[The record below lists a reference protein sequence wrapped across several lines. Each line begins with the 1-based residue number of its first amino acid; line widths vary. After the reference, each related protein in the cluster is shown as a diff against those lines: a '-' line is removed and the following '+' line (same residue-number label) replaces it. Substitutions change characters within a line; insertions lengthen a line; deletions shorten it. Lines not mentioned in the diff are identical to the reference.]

1 MIFCRRP
8 DISVLLMLFILS
20 EHYIL
25 TRSCQSRSISSSD
38 EAESR
43 RGVQEQTAT
52 TRRALMG
59 FIIRAALASGGRRSK
74 SRPSSLHLCSQR
86 TPTRLTTNTTL
97 PNPFFFFSNDWL
109 KYPTDSQRT
118 VEKNNRAAYDTRNHN
133 DEQDFM
139 CCSSSKRYR
148 GAETVDSL
156 TGGAGVSVE

>member
-97 PNPFFFFSNDWL
+97 PNPFFFSNDWL